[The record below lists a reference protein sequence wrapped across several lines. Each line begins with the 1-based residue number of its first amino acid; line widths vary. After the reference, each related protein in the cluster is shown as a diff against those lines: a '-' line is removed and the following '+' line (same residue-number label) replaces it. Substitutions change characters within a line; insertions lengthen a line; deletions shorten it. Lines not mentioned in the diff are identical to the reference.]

1 MKNFEYVMSGLSL
14 TRAINGLDSSPLFP
28 HFVDIAC
35 ELTENTVSRLES
47 NNKHT
52 TSIISG
58 LYNAFVEN
66 RYGEKLRARRRMSLA
81 NIYADSGGLQIIT
94 AGKTITPELKK
105 KVYETQTLADFGFCF
120 DTIPLERVTP
130 VRTKSERSNTSNKLF
145 RVENLVTSATQTGKD
160 IVEQLE
166 YFENSGSTTK
176 GFIIVQGNTPQDM
189 LTWFSTIIE
198 MVPENLKNR
207 IQGIALADTCMG
219 NGTLETVDMLIAAKK
234 IADAYGTRY
243 TQHIHLL
250 GVGAINRML
259 PVILLM
265 KSGYLDFINHVSY
278 DSTTHTDSLI
288 KGRYFHGSRF
298 NDIPPYRAQQS
309 VEFFDRL
316 YTRYEN
322 IFSRYFTLD
331 KYKDDVIFYTDTEAR
346 LKNKD
351 FDKATWNTS
360 TIINLEDPQK
370 FSADQHSFIKIIPYA
385 GVLYQVEQFMMEL
398 DRVYGK
404 KVNRGDPVSDLIF
417 VENDSDMKKWIDTCS
432 QNCNSS
438 RIARSDS
445 IVNLTDFLE

>member
-14 TRAINGLDSSPLFP
+14 TRVINGLDTSPFFP
-28 HFVDIAC
+28 VFVDLAC
-35 ELTENTVSRLES
+35 EITADTVSKLETH
-47 NNKHT
+47 NQHT

-58 LYNAFVEN
+58 LYNAFTEN
-66 RYGEKLRARRRMSLA
+66 VYGKKIQNRRKMGLS

-94 AGKTITPELKK
+94 AGKTITPELKR

-145 RVENLVTSATQTGKD
+145 RVENLVSSAEQTGKD
-160 IVEQLE
+160 ILEQLT
-166 YFENSGSTTK
+166 YFETSGSHTK
-176 GFIIVQGNTPQDM
+176 GFVIVQGNNPDDM
-189 LTWFSTIIE
+189 VTWFSTIIE
-198 MVPENLKNR
+198 MIPDSLKSR

-219 NGTLETVDMLIAAKK
+219 NGTLETVDMLIAAKR
-234 IADAYGTRY
+234 IAEKYGTVY

-265 KSGYLDFINHVSY
+265 KSGYLDFIEHISY

-288 KGRYFHGSRF
+288 KGRYFHQGKF
-298 NDIPPYRAQQS
+298 IDVPAYRAKNS

-316 YTRYEN
+316 YARYEN
-322 IFSRYFTLD
+322 IFSRYFSLD
-331 KYKDDVIFYTDTEAR
+331 KYKDDVVFYTD
-346 LKNKD
+346 
-351 FDKATWNTS
+351 TWNTS
-360 TIINLEDPQK
+360 TIINLEDTSK
-370 FSADQHSFIKIIPYA
+370 FTQDQHSFIKIIPYA

-398 DRVYGK
+398 DKVYGR
-404 KVNRGDPVSDLIF
+404 KVTRGDAVSDLVF
-417 VENDSDMKKWIDTCS
+417 VKNDDDMKRWFDTCAYS
-432 QNCNSS
+432 CNSN
-438 RIARSDS
+438 RISRSDS